1 MVKGRTLGRQ
11 FGWLW
16 AAYAVSRFGTALAFN
31 AFGLVAVLVLHAGP
45 AEISL
50 LAAAG
55 LAVGALVA
63 IPLGPWLEFRRKRP
77 VLIAMDLAR
86 CAALLSIPIA
96 FACGALGFAQLLVV
110 AIVAATADIGFT
122 AASGA
127 YLGSLVAPD
136 DLLVANARFESTNW
150 TAIVLG
156 PPLGGA
162 AIGLLG
168 PTATLVADGLSYLAS
183 AAGLRAIGDDREPR
197 PVRPDAPHPG
207 AQFEGWRYVLN
218 HPGLR
223 PLLCNDTLVGALIM
237 ATQPLMSVLMLGQL
251 GFTPWEFGLAFALPC
266 LGGLLG
272 ARLTPRLVARYGRGR
287 VLRISGILRV
297 CWPVALGAVTAG
309 AGGLVLVLAVQTAV
323 IVCMAVFN
331 PVFATYRLEQLPA
344 DRATR
349 ALAAWAVSKK
359 ITIAAVTALW
369 GLLAAW
375 IGIRAAIT
383 LAGIL
388 LLMTPLL
395 LPRIDRATEHPEAL
409 PADSAQP
416 AP

>member
-1 MVKGRTLGRQ
+1 MAKGRTLGRQ

-63 IPLGPWLEFRRKRP
+63 NPLGPWLEFRRKGP
-77 VLIAMDLAR
+77 VLIAMDLVR

-150 TAIVLG
+150 TAIVLR

-183 AAGLRAIGDDREPR
+183 AAGLRAIGDDREPLPFR
-197 PVRPDAPHPG
+197 PNAPHPG

-395 LPRIDRATEHPEAL
+395 PRIDRATEHPEAL

>member
-1 MVKGRTLGRQ
+1 MADGRSLGRQ

-16 AAYAVSRFGTALAFN
+16 AAYSVSRFGTALAFN

-45 AEISL
+45 AEVSI

-63 IPLGPWLEFRRKRP
+63 VPLGPWVEFRRKRP
-77 VLIAMDLAR
+77 VLIAMDSIR

-96 FACGALGFAQLLVV
+96 FAFGALGFTQLLVV

-127 YLGSLVAPD
+127 YLKSLVAPD

-150 TAIVLG
+150 TATVLG

-162 AIGLLG
+162 AVGLLG
-168 PTATLVADGLSYLAS
+168 PMAILVADGLSYLAS
-183 AAGLRAIGDDREPR
+183 AVCLGAIGDREPR
-197 PVRPDAPHPG
+197 PARPHPPRSG
-207 AQFEGWRYVLN
+207 AQFEGWRYVLG

-223 PLLCNDTLVGALIM
+223 PLLCNDALVGALIM
-237 ATQPLMSVLMLGQL
+237 ATQPLMAVLMLGQL
-251 GFTPWEFGLAFALPC
+251 GFAPWEFGLAFALPC

-272 ARLTPRLVARYGRGR
+272 ARLATRLVDRYGRGR
-287 VLRISGILRV
+287 VLRVSGVARV

-309 AGGLVLVLAVQTAV
+309 AGGLMLVLVVQTAV

-331 PVFATYRLEQLPA
+331 PVFATYRLEQLPP

-349 ALAAWAVSKK
+349 ALAAWSVSKK
-359 ITIAAVTALW
+359 LTIAVVTGLW

-375 IGIRAAIT
+375 IGTRAAVT
-383 LAGIL
+383 SAGAL
-388 LLMTPLL
+388 LLATPLL
-395 LPRIDRATEHPEAL
+395 LPALDRSSEYSEAL
-409 PADSAQP
+409 PAGSTS
-416 AP
+416 